1 MKEIWKHPGFSMPS
15 YSLTNFELQ
24 KFCQCKPK
32 FNGNYSVYGLSKT
45 NDEAYVKSLDKYKSI
60 GTH

>member
-1 MKEIWKHPGFSMPS
+1 MPS

-45 NDEAYVKSLDKYKSI
+45 NNEAYVKSLDKYKSI